1 MEFAISLKDLG
12 TIAIFVALFVLI
24 IYLIVCVKNVIKVLK
39 KADNVLDDVNEI
51 STIAA
56 HRTAQVDGAIDS
68 AVVKISN
75 ALCSIARTLHKE
87 KKEEKEKKAQC
98 SDKEN

>member
-1 MEFAISLKDLG
+1 MEIAISLKDLG
-12 TIAIFVALFVLI
+12 MVVLFVALLVLI
-24 IYLIVCVKNVIKVLK
+24 IYLIVCIKNVINVLK
-39 KADNVLDDVNEI
+39 KADLVLDDVNEI

-75 ALCSIARTLHKE
+75 ALCSIASTLRR
-87 KKEEKEKKAQC
+87 EKKA
-98 SDKEN
+98 SKEESPQSVDDTK